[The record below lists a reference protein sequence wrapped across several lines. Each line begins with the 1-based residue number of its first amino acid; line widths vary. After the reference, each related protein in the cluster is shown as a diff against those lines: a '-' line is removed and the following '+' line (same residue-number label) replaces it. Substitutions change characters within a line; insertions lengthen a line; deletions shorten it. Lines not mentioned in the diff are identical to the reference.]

1 MNASIYAA
9 IDVGSNSVRLMVAR
23 AEGDQLTVMHTAR
36 IVTRL
41 MNGVKGGRLSGE
53 TVLLTAQAVAGH
65 VHAAREL
72 GAQKIEAFGTSAL
85 RDAQNG
91 HEFSE
96 LTRSL
101 CGVGVKIIPG
111 VEEAQLAY
119 AGAAPHGKCGV
130 IDIGGGS
137 TELIIGADGQMLRA
151 HSAQMGAVRLMNALE
166 GRIDPAEMMAA
177 AEKQLVGTV
186 RTVCTDVPDKW
197 IGVGGTI
204 TTLAAMTKKVDKYT
218 PHAIQDFPLTED
230 AVGGWLHR
238 LCGMSI
244 EERRCIVG
252 LPPAR
257 ADIIPYGAAILASV
271 MRLAGADP
279 VHACD
284 HDNLEGYIRSSML
297 FPPEHP

>member
-1 MNASIYAA
+1 MNASVYAA

-23 AEGDQLTVMHTAR
+23 AEGDQLTVIHTAR

-41 MNGVKGGRLSGE
+41 MNSVKDGRLSGE
-53 TVLLTAQAVAGH
+53 TALLTAQAVAGH
-65 VHAAREL
+65 VNAAREL
-72 GAQKIEAFGTSAL
+72 GAEKIEAFGTSAL
-85 RDAQNG
+85 RDARNG

-96 LTRSL
+96 LTESL

-151 HSAQMGAVRLMNALE
+151 HSAQMGAVRLMNSLE
-166 GRIDPAEMMAA
+166 GRLDPAEMISA
-177 AEKQLVGTV
+177 AEKQLIQTV
-186 RTVCTDVPDKW
+186 DAVCTDSPEKW

-218 PHAIQDFPLTED
+218 PNAIHDFPLTARTADE
-230 AVGGWLHR
+230 WLHR
-238 LCGMSI
+238 LCSMPI
-244 EERRCIVG
+244 EERRTIVG

-257 ADIIPYGAAILASV
+257 ADIIPYGAAILSAV
-271 MRLAGADP
+271 MRLAKADP

-284 HDNLEGYIRSSML
+284 HDNLEGYIRRNML
-297 FPPEHP
+297 R